1 MSYEHDEG
9 EWLTQ
14 TLDTLRPGWR
24 GRLHVKAPD
33 EIHSG
38 DVSEIIGTVVDEPA
52 VERDPEGEAV
62 TDAYV
67 MVCVNYREGR
77 FLPTAGEARVAIQ
90 ASRIVGAEAM

>member
-52 VERDPEGEAV
+52 VERDADGESV

-67 MVCVNYREGR
+67 TVCVNFRNGR
-77 FLPTAGEARVAIQ
+77 FLPTEGEECVAIQ